1 MQASWH
7 RSVTINEIFFAF
19 PSNHFFTFSK
29 EGEQAAGINKPKRS
43 IESLTE
49 TAYYRIP
56 DELLE
61 EERILRE
68 IKNVSRLSYTR
79 QLQDFNLWAKK
90 YGYTFILEVREGA
103 KLSRPL
109 LDAINNGD
117 IILRNIGQ

>member
-1 MQASWH
+1 MLIPPL
-7 RSVTINEIFFAF
+7 TLFA
-19 PSNHFFTFSK
+19 
-29 EGEQAAGINKPKRS
+29 